1 MSEYSLSFWLV
12 LLIGLHALICDHK
25 NRLCHRPISILLYEG
40 ASYLVYAR
48 IKNVALIGH
57 DPIGRG
63 FSLRWILR

>member
-12 LLIGLHALICDHK
+12 LLIGLHALICDQK

-48 IKNVALIGH
+48 IKNVTVIGKKTNKE
-57 DPIGRG
+57 DSAFAG
-63 FSLRWILR
+63 S